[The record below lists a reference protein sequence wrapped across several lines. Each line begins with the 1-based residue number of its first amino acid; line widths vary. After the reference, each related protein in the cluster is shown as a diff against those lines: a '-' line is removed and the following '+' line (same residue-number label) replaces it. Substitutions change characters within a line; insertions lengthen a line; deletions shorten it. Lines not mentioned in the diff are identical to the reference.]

1 MPHAWFTER
10 AIRIRSGWHT
20 QFSQKEGRLG
30 GLSLICLSLGI
41 IGPFF
46 SVLPLGPNHA
56 GLAFGIRAAFVLLA
70 LVLGILGRRSRLGR
84 VGLVGSAVLISVVV
98 LVAGFLFFQ
107 PAAAPVS
114 LPAVIQPVR

>member
-1 MPHAWFTER
+1 MPHTWFTER

-46 SVLPLGPNHA
+46 SVLPLGPNHD

-70 LVLGILGRRSRLGR
+70 LVLGIFGRRSSLGR
-84 VGLVGSAVLISVVV
+84 VGLVGSAILLSVVIV
-98 LVAGFLFFQ
+98 LALFLFFQ
-107 PAAAPVS
+107 PAATPVS